1 MKLTRSWLPGALLLA
16 LAAEAGAQP
25 PGPVSRAD
33 LTGSI
38 AWLNV
43 NKAELDAYDNWVN
56 RAVYGGAG
64 FGWYWTDNLK
74 TEIDG
79 GVSSKVDRDVYSVA
93 VVDGRQTITESAF
106 HFRTARIAVG
116 QNYQFFRN
124 VWFHPH
130 VGAGVD
136 LTWETIDR
144 EDESALIFN
153 PASPQSPVN
162 REAQAH
168 PRTTELLTRPFA
180 AVGFKTYLSQQSF
193 FRTDLKLVFKGGVD
207 EVLLRFGVG
216 VDF

>member
-1 MKLTRSWLPGALLLA
+1 MRLTRSLLPGTLLLG
-16 LAAEAGAQP
+16 LAAQAAAQP
-25 PGPVSRAD
+25 PPPVSRAD
-33 LTGSI
+33 VSGAI

-56 RAVYGGAG
+56 RAVYGGAA
-64 FGWYWTDNLK
+64 FGWYWTDHLK
-74 TEIDG
+74 TEVDG

-93 VVDGRQTITESAF
+93 LVNGRQTVTESTF

-124 VWFHPH
+124 VWFHPY

-144 EDESALIFN
+144 QDESVLVFV
-153 PASPQSPVN
+153 PPQSSIVRDP
-162 REAQAH
+162 QAH
-168 PRTTELLTRPFA
+168 PRTTDLVTRPFA
-180 AVGFKTYLSQQSF
+180 AVGFKSYLTQRSF

-207 EVLLRFGVG
+207 EVLLGFGFG